1 MEEDDSEEE
10 ADGGE
15 SEEDEG
21 EHEDDE
27 GESEEEE
34 EEKEHEELRAILDKY
49 KLEWLSFQING
60 QITMAQ
66 RDEAFSEI
74 FQTCEREMLRKGEEI
89 MEEEEYENADE
100 VDESEEEEK
109 EEEGE
114 EDMEHEVIRAI
125 RSKHP
130 QEWWKSQIVDEM
142 SVAQKWEE
150 CIRYNCKCAEK
161 LHKNRKELAKRGIV
175 R

>member
-1 MEEDDSEEE
+1 MEEDDSEED

-34 EEKEHEELRAILDKY
+34 EEKENEELRAILDKY

-66 RDEAFSEI
+66 RDESFSEI
-74 FQTCEREMLRKGEEI
+74 FQTCEREMLRKRKEI
-89 MEEEEYENADE
+89 MEEEEEEDE
-100 VDESEEEEK
+100 D
-109 EEEGE
+109 EGE
-114 EDMEHEVIRAI
+114 EDMEHEEIRAI

-130 QEWWKSQIVDEM
+130 QEWWESQIVDEM
-142 SVAQKWEE
+142 SVAQKWEK
-150 CIRYNCKCAEK
+150 CIRYNCECTEK
-161 LHKNRKELAKRGIV
+161 LQKKRKELAKRGRV